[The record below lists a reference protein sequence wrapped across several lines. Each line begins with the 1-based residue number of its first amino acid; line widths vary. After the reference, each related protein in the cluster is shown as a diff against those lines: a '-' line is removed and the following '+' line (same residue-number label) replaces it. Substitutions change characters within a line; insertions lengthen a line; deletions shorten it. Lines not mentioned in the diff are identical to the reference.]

1 MVLVSVAG
9 NSIAFLNQQFEEIT
23 LNNHSPQ
30 QVASDKEQVNCVVK
44 SESCFEFETEGR
56 DV

>member
-1 MVLVSVAG
+1 MVLVYVAG
-9 NSIAFLNQQFEEIT
+9 NSIAFLNQQFEGIT

-44 SESCFEFETEGR
+44 SESCFEFETEGTE
-56 DV
+56 V